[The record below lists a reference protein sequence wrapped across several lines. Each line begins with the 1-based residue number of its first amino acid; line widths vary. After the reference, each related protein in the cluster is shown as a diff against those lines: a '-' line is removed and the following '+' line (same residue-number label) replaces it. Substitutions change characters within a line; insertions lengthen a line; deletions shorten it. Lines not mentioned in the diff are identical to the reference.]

1 MNSLHIASTPRQMQF
16 VPKQRFENN
25 VLSQWLILCHLYTMT
40 MINAQMFELVRRLC
54 IHLNRVALCLQE
66 RHDSMSQIIVCE
78 WYIVGKRGGRSRDSY
93 VGEQDMC
100 GLSYVSMHWIS
111 VKIFVSLSVKAIL
124 IYGMA
129 RLIVRGEGYFL
140 FPFSLLFSYF

>member
-25 VLSQWLILCHLYTMT
+25 VLSQWLILCQSYTMT

-78 WYIVGKRGGRSRDSY
+78 WYIVGKRGGRSRHVWFVLCLHALD
-93 VGEQDMC
+93 
-100 GLSYVSMHWIS
+100 
-111 VKIFVSLSVKAIL
+111 FVSLSVKAIL